1 MNPRWVRLMLRILLF
16 ETPEDPRMN
25 LAFEEAFVRVRAHNY
40 IDDTLRIWRNRNAVV
55 IGYFQRMGEEVDM
68 GSASEYNVEVVRR
81 FTGGGAVYHDLGN
94 INYAI
99 VTSGVGRDLA
109 YVFKYLINGLVYA
122 LNKIGLEARLE
133 NINDVVVGSY
143 KISGTA
149 ASLRWG
155 VYFLHGSILFN
166 TDLNLLYSVLKVP
179 KIKLIDKGVSDVKY
193 RVKNI
198 IDILGRD
205 IRYSEIVDALA
216 YGFSKLLG
224 KEYYFDMPSKLEY
237 EVARALY
244 DLRYSREKW
253 NEGYLRFIDMKDV
266 DEYIEEILSK

>member
-99 VTSGVGRDLA
+99 VTSGGDRDLT

-122 LNKIGLEARLE
+122 LNKIGLEAKLE
-133 NINDVVVGSY
+133 NINDVVVGSH

-155 VYFLHGSILFN
+155 VYFLHGSVLFN
-166 TDLNLLYSVLKVP
+166 TDLNLLYSVLRVP

-198 IDILGRD
+198 VDILGRD
-205 IRYSEIVDALA
+205 IRYNEIIDALA

-244 DLRYSREKW
+244 DLRYSREEW
-253 NEGYLRFIDMKDV
+253 NEGYLRFIDMKYV